1 MSLVAV
7 SISSVAVL
15 RICSTLFLGTT
26 WLQLSHSQSE
36 RGHKMYKFF
45 GSSLSKFTNFIIDK
59 LPNEQGDLAGLGHGF
74 GCLGVWFFQR
84 LPNFAWADAR

>member
-1 MSLVAV
+1 
-7 SISSVAVL
+7 
-15 RICSTLFLGTT
+15 
-26 WLQLSHSQSE
+26 
-36 RGHKMYKFF
+36 MYKFF